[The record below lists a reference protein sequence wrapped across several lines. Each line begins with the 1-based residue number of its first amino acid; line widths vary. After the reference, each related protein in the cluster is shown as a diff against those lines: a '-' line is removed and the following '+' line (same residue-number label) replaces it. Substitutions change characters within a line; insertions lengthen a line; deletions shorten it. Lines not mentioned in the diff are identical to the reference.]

1 MIFDTHAHYDAEAFE
16 EDREVLL
23 SSMEKGG
30 IGRII
35 DVSAEIKDLDKV
47 IALAEKYPFVY
58 AATGVH
64 PDDAEQTTD
73 EVLEKVRRLS
83 EHPKTVAIGE
93 IGLDYYWHKEPETH
107 EVQKK
112 VFQSQMEIARETGL
126 PFIIHS
132 RDAAADTFEI
142 VKEWAGSTAGG
153 VLHCFSGSLELAR
166 EYVKMGLF
174 IGIGGVVTFKNSR
187 KLKEVA
193 AGIPLENI
201 VLETDCPYLAPVP
214 YRGKRNCSL
223 YLPYV
228 VRTIAELR
236 GITEEEVIGT
246 TWENAFR
253 LFPKVR

>member
-30 IGRII
+30 IGRIV

-47 IALAEKYPFVY
+47 IALAEQYPFIY

-83 EHPKTVAIGE
+83 DHPKTVAIGE

-107 EVQKK
+107 EVQKRI
-112 VFQSQMEIARETGL
+112 FRSQMEIARETGL

-153 VLHCFSGSLELAR
+153 VLHCFSGSVELAR

-214 YRGKRNCSL
+214 HRGKRNCSL
-223 YLPYV
+223 YLPHV
-228 VRTIAELR
+228 ARTIAELR
-236 GITEEEVIGT
+236 GITEEEVAET
-246 TWENAFR
+246 TWKNAFR